1 VDAALTLEDRRLAGV
16 DGFSLRGGIR
26 VVPKVG
32 GGVRADSGWPMA
44 RLRADSNSITL
55 REIWA
60 GPLVITADNLIA
72 IRRWRSIGL
81 EFEVADRDE
90 LWMFRALNVDRLIN
104 RLAALGWTAER

>member
-1 VDAALTLEDRRLAGV
+1 MGAG
-16 DGFSLRGGIR
+16 GFSLRGGIR

-44 RLRADSNSITL
+44 RLRADQDSITL

-60 GPLVITADNLIA
+60 GTLVITADNMIA
-72 IRRWRSIGL
+72 IRRWRKSGL
-81 EFEVADRDE
+81 EFEVADSDE
-90 LWMFRALNVDRLIN
+90 LWMFRTLNVDRLIS

>member
-1 VDAALTLEDRRLAGV
+1 MGAG
-16 DGFSLRGGIR
+16 GFSLRGGIR

-44 RLRADSNSITL
+44 RLRADQDSIAL

-60 GPLVITADNLIA
+60 GTLVITVDNLVA
-72 IRRWRSIGL
+72 IRRCQNGL

-90 LWMFRALNVDRLIN
+90 LWMFRTLNVDRLIT

>member
-1 VDAALTLEDRRLAGV
+1 VGAG
-16 DGFSLRGGIR
+16 GFSLRGGIR

-44 RLRADSNSITL
+44 RLRAGQDSVTL

-60 GPLVITADNLIA
+60 GTLVITADNLIA
-72 IRRWRSIGL
+72 IRRWRESGL

-90 LWMFRALNVDRLIN
+90 LWMFRTFDVDRLVS
-104 RLAALGWTAER
+104 RLAALGWTVER